1 MSAEMKPPRRPRG
14 PVPFS
19 VVDNASRQA
28 LSAELGDGEATFAH
42 LLGPHAGLQA
52 KQRELWAKLTEECSS
67 ALALMGGPASV
78 GVTSCLRGEGRSTIG
93 IAMGLAQSFRY
104 GRTTVLVEADL
115 EKPSLA
121 KTLGAKAG
129 PGLADVLRGHAELD
143 SCIQWIGK
151 KLGLLPAGNVGAD
164 ATRLLARLTAGELMS
179 ELVERSDALV
189 VDLPPFSGP
198 GVGVARLCPRIILVV
213 RADSTPV
220 EAARRAAGE
229 LERPPVIINRASAD
243 VPRWMRSMLRERR

>member
-1 MSAEMKPPRRPRG
+1 MSAEMKPPRRQRG

-28 LSAELGDGEATFAH
+28 LAAELGGGETTLAQ
-42 LLGPHAGLQA
+42 LLGPHAGLHA

-67 ALALMGGPASV
+67 ALALMGGPPAV
-78 GVTSCLRGEGRSTIG
+78 GITSCLRGEGRSTIA

-115 EKPSLA
+115 EKPCLA
-121 KTLGAKAG
+121 KTLGAQAG

-143 SCIQWIGK
+143 TCIQWIGK
-151 KLGLLPAGNVGAD
+151 KLGLLPAGNIGAD
-164 ATRLLARLTAGELMS
+164 ATRLLARLTAGELMD
-179 ELVERSDALV
+179 EFLERSDALV
-189 VDLPPFSGP
+189 IDLPPFSGP
-198 GVGVARLCPRIILVV
+198 GVGVARLCPKVILVV

-220 EAARRAAGE
+220 EAARRAAAE
-229 LERPPVIINRASAD
+229 LEHPAVIINRASSD
-243 VPRWMRSMLRERR
+243 VPRWMRSMFRERR

>member
-1 MSAEMKPPRRPRG
+1 MSAEMKPPRRQRG

-28 LSAELGDGEATFAH
+28 LAAELGGEETTFAQ
-42 LLGPHAGLQA
+42 LLGPHAGLKT

-67 ALALMGGPASV
+67 ALALMGGPPAV

-104 GRTTVLVEADL
+104 GRTTVLVDADL
-115 EKPSLA
+115 EKPSLG
-121 KTLGAKAG
+121 KTLGAQAG

-143 SCIQWIGK
+143 TCIQWIGK
-151 KLGLLPAGNVGAD
+151 KLGVLPAGNVGGEAS
-164 ATRLLARLTAGELMS
+164 RLLARLTAGELVD

-189 VDLPPFSGP
+189 IDLPPFSGP
-198 GVGVARLCPRIILVV
+198 GVGIARLCPKVILVV

-220 EAARRAAGE
+220 EAARRAAAE
-229 LERPPVIINRASAD
+229 LEHPPVIINRASAD
-243 VPRWMRSMLRERR
+243 VPRWMRGMFRERR

>member
-1 MSAEMKPPRRPRG
+1 MKPPRSQRG

-19 VVDNASRQA
+19 VMDVASRQA
-28 LSAELGDGEATFAH
+28 LAAQLGGDETPFAK
-42 LLGPHAGLQA
+42 LFGPHAGIQA
-52 KQRELWAKLTEECSS
+52 KHRELWAKLTEECSS
-67 ALALMGGPASV
+67 ALALMEGPSAV

-93 IAMGLAQSFRY
+93 IAMSLAQSFRY

-129 PGLADVLRGHAELD
+129 PGLADVLRGHADLD
-143 SCIQWIGK
+143 TCIQWVGK
-151 KLGLLPAGNVGAD
+151 KLGVVPAGNVGEGAS
-164 ATRLLARLTAGELMS
+164 RLLARLTEGELMS

-189 VDLPPFSGP
+189 IDLPPFLGP
-198 GVGVARLCPRIILVV
+198 GVGVARLCPKILLVV

-220 EAARRAAGE
+220 ESARRAAAE
-229 LERPPVIINRASAD
+229 LDHPAVIINRASAD
-243 VPRWMRSMLRERR
+243 VPRWMRSMFRERR

>member
-1 MSAEMKPPRRPRG
+1 MKPPRSQRG

-28 LSAELGDGEATFAH
+28 LAAQLGGEDSPFAQ
-42 LLGPHAGLQA
+42 LLGSHAGIQA
-52 KQRELWAKLTEECSS
+52 KQRELWGKLTEECSS
-67 ALALMGGPASV
+67 ALALMGGPPAV

-93 IAMGLAQSFRY
+93 IAMSLAQSFRY

-129 PGLADVLRGHAELD
+129 PGLADVLRGHADLD
-143 SCIQWIGK
+143 TCIQWIGK
-151 KLGLLPAGNVGAD
+151 KLGVLPAGNVGAD
-164 ATRLLARLTAGELMS
+164 ATRLLAKLAEDELMS
-179 ELVERSDALV
+179 ELVERSDSLV
-189 VDLPPFSGP
+189 IDLPPFSGP
-198 GVGVARLCPRIILVV
+198 GVGVARLCPKVVLVV

-220 EAARRAAGE
+220 ESARRAAAE
-229 LERPPVIINRASAD
+229 LDRPAVIINRVSGNL
-243 VPRWMRSMLRERR
+243 PRWMRGMFRERR